1 VGDHDASGRLSS
13 LRDELAVRRFHV
25 PVWLRDPHAQT
36 CWSPIFRRRP
46 RLRFRLERLDT
57 PDGDFLRLHR
67 LDGEPGAPVVIL
79 LHGLEGCVESHYVL
93 GQAAAFARR
102 GWSVVAME
110 HRSCGGELN
119 RARRLYHSGETSDLD
134 FLVRR
139 LRAERGGEPELLVS
153 GVSLGGNVLAKWLG
167 ELGDEAAE
175 LVHAAAAISP
185 PYDLTVSGP
194 ALDRALG
201 GFYTR
206 RFLRKLIPKAV
217 AKERQYPGCF
227 DLAAVRRSR
236 TFADFDTHATAALH
250 GFRDAGDYW
259 ARVGCGQFL
268 EGVRVPLLL
277 VSAADDP
284 FNPGSTLPHRQ
295 VATNPWLVPAFSER
309 GGHVGFVYG
318 APWRT
323 RHWAEEQVERFFA
336 ALAEAQL

>member
-1 VGDHDASGRLSS
+1 
-13 LRDELAVRRFHV
+13 
-25 PVWLRDPHAQT
+25 
-36 CWSPIFRRRP
+36 
-46 RLRFRLERLDT
+46 
-57 PDGDFLRLHR
+57 
-67 LDGEPGAPVVIL
+67 VIL

-93 GQAAAFARR
+93 GQADALSRR

-134 FLVRR
+134 FLLRR
-139 LRAERGGEPELLVS
+139 LRAEGGGNQLYAS

-167 ELGDEAAE
+167 ELGVEAAT
-175 LVHAAAAISP
+175 LLDGAAAISP

-194 ALDRALG
+194 VLDRALG
-201 GFYTR
+201 GFYVR
-206 RFLRKLIPKAV
+206 RFLRGLVPKAI
-217 AKERQYPGCF
+217 AKEQQYPGCL
-227 DLAAVRRSR
+227 DVEAVRRSR
-236 TFADFDTHATAALH
+236 TFAEFDTHATAALH
-250 GFRDAGDYW
+250 GYRDAQDYW
-259 ARVGCGQFL
+259 ARVSCGQFL

-295 VATNPWLVPAFSER
+295 VAANPWLVPSFTEH
-309 GGHVGFVYG
+309 GGHVGFVHG

-336 ALAEAQL
+336 GLAELGRESR